1 MLNIN
6 IKTCIRMGV
15 GYAMEYQGLGPQG
28 VGSVGDV
35 RYRLT
40 NREKDVK
47 YFGQAPNFETTK

>member
-1 MLNIN
+1 
-6 IKTCIRMGV
+6 MGV

-35 RYRLT
+35 RYRPT

-47 YFGQAPNFETTK
+47 YFGQAPNFEMTK